1 MQDDPAIAGSRQDP
15 AYAMT
20 PDTDR
25 KPPDDIEGPR
35 ACGPYELAG
44 VLDLV
49 TLVHRTLWT
58 SPGGPVPRPTIGFDY
73 PHVYA
78 TTNLENIRIFVHRG
92 RVVCAVGI
100 YPNTVRTPRGEVSVG
115 GISTLATHPD
125 YRRYGLGTKVME
137 DAQRKMAADGH
148 HIGLLT
154 TRIQDFY
161 RKLGWESAG
170 RERCFTLDRGN
181 IGVLG
186 DEGDLEVTENWYAL
200 ASTLNDLHLREPVT
214 SLRDPVA
221 FRLLMER
228 KARRVF
234 VGLRNGETV
243 AYVAVRGTSV
253 IEYAGGLDDVR
264 AALRSV
270 FAHLDDPEVA
280 TSERPAGRR
289 ATIEMQVM
297 TPDAEEGLPGFL
309 MAGGIPRSL
318 SHPGMIR
325 VLDPG
330 GLFEALDIRG
340 IAVSTSG
347 AGWQLSWGQE
357 VRSFSARDTARLLF
371 GPERVTDPVPEG
383 LPVDFYQWTADRV

>member
-1 MQDDPAIAGSRQDP
+1 MPEQKKRERLWKSRPLRPGDE
-15 AYAMT
+15 ASLLELT
-20 PDTDR
+20 
-25 KPPDDIEGPR
+25 E
-35 ACGPYELAG
+35 ACTGKTITLDQWRWLFERNPGGKGVFRLGDHDGRLAG
-44 VLDLV
+44 QYVILRQRMMIDGRE
-49 TLVHRTLWT
+49 T
-58 SPGGPVPRPTIGFDY
+58 PG
-73 PHVYA
+73 A
-78 TTNLENIRIFVHRG
+78 QSLE
-92 RVVCAVGI
+92 
-100 YPNTVRTPRGEVSVG
+100 TM
-115 GISTLATHPD
+115 THPD
-125 YRRYGLGTKVME
+125 YRRYGLATQAME